1 MPRGIAESKE
11 KSMRELFLYLVNR
24 LRQEEG
30 QDLAEYAILL
40 ALIALV
46 VLVAVTVLGT
56 NLSFVFWSMAG
67 RLFFLGFGSS

>member
-1 MPRGIAESKE
+1 
-11 KSMRELFLYLVNR
+11 MRDLFLYLMNR
-24 LRQEEG
+24 PRQEEG

-46 VLVAVTVLGT
+46 VIVAVTVLGN
-56 NLSFVFWSMAG
+56 NLNFVFWSMAG